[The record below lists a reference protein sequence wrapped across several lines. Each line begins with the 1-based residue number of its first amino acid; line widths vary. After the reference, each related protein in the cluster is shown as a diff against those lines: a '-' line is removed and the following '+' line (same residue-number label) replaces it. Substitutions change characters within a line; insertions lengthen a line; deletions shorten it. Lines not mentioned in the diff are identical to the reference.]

1 MLPGLPNPKEMG
13 RYFAI
18 GQVGLEMVVPII
30 LGLVLD
36 YQFGWMPWATVVGA
50 ILGLIGGI
58 SHLVVISSQSEK
70 DQESRREQGE
80 K

>member
-1 MLPGLPNPKEMG
+1 MREGLPNPKEMG
-13 RYFAI
+13 RHFAI
-18 GQVGLEMVVPII
+18 GQVGLEMVAPII
-30 LGLVLD
+30 LGLALD

-70 DQESRREQGE
+70 DQKSRRDQGV